1 MTESSIWD
9 RVLDYAN
16 RPDPYPLYQEMRKTP
31 VSRLPDG
38 AYLVSTYAEIVSLL
52 HDPRVSSD
60 MSNNPHA
67 LAMAAEAAG
76 VSGAEERIE
85 AAATAQAGGDG
96 EGEAGQEMSKT
107 FLLMDPPEHDR
118 MRRLA
123 MRHFGPPN
131 SPRRIAD
138 LEPKMLQLVTDLID
152 AMEGKTRIDFV
163 EDLAYPFPVSVICE
177 LLGVPEEDKA
187 RFRVWVDMALQST
200 DPSLDLETQKAR
212 GEEAG
217 KELNA
222 FMSELVAAHQENPG
236 TDMLS
241 AMATDDGPEGRMT
254 TEELVSVG
262 LLLLIAG
269 HETTVNLI
277 SNGALTLLRH
287 PEVLQRLK
295 EDPDLAIPMVEELLR
310 YEPPVHFVPFR
321 TALADIEV
329 AGTTI
334 PEGSAITLVL
344 GAGNRDPAHVTDPD
358 SFMPERENNEHLG
371 FGGGIH
377 MCFGAPLARLEAQV
391 ALAEMA
397 RRLRNPR
404 IVTDPPPY
412 RISPILRGPLHLEM
426 DIDGIDD

>member
-1 MTESSIWD
+1 MAEPSIWD
-9 RVLDYAN
+9 RVLDYSN
-16 RPDPYPLYQEMRKTP
+16 RPDPYPLYREMRRTP
-31 VSRLPDG
+31 VSRMPDG

-60 MSNNPHA
+60 LSRNPHA

-76 VSGAEERIE
+76 VRGAEERLE
-85 AAATAQAGGDG
+85 ASAAERAAAAGDG
-96 EGEAGQEMSKT
+96 EGPQGVSKT

-123 MRHFGPPN
+123 MRHFGPPHA
-131 SPRRIAD
+131 PRRIAE
-138 LEPKMLQLVTDLID
+138 LEPKMLELVTGLID
-152 AMEGKTRIDFV
+152 AMEGKDRIDFV
-163 EDLAYPFPVSVICE
+163 EELAYPFPVSVICE
-177 LLGVPEEDKA
+177 LLGVPEQDKA

-200 DPSLDLETQKAR
+200 DPGLDPQTQKAR

-217 KELNA
+217 RELNS
-222 FMSELVAAHQENPG
+222 FMAELVAAHRENPG
-236 TDMLS
+236 NDMLS

-254 TEELVSVG
+254 TEELVGVG

-287 PEVLQRLK
+287 PEVLQRLRQ
-295 EDPDLAIPMVEELLR
+295 DPDLAIPMVEELLR

-321 TALADIEV
+321 TALADLEV
-329 AGTTI
+329 AGTVI

-358 SFMPERENNEHLG
+358 SFVPDRGNNQHLG

-377 MCFGAPLARLEAQV
+377 LCFGAPLARLEAQV

-404 IVTDPPPY
+404 LVTDPPPY
-412 RISPILRGPLHLEM
+412 RASPILRGPLHLEM
-426 DIDGIDD
+426 DIDGIDP

>member
-1 MTESSIWD
+1 
-9 RVLDYAN
+9 
-16 RPDPYPLYQEMRKTP
+16 
-31 VSRLPDG
+31 
-38 AYLVSTYAEIVSLL
+38 
-52 HDPRVSSD
+52 
-60 MSNNPHA
+60 
-67 LAMAAEAAG
+67 
-76 VSGAEERIE
+76 
-85 AAATAQAGGDG
+85 
-96 EGEAGQEMSKT
+96 MSKT

-131 SPRRIAD
+131 APRRVSE

-152 AMEGKTRIDFV
+152 KMEGKTRIDFV

-177 LLGVPEEDKA
+177 LLGVPDEDKA

-200 DPSLDLETQKAR
+200 DPSLDPETQKAR

-295 EDPDLAIPMVEELLR
+295 DDPDLAIPMVEELLR

-344 GAGNRDPAHVTDPD
+344 GAGNRDPGHVTDPD
-358 SFMPERENNEHLG
+358 SFVPERENNEHLG

-391 ALAEMA
+391 ALSEMA

-404 IVTDPPPY
+404 LVTDPPPY

-426 DIDGIDD
+426 DIDGIED